1 MARPAPSVGFA
12 LPTSTP
18 IRERGRRNSTLPP
31 PMLVTLDRHLRDV
44 SGASPELVAVLEA
57 LECSFREVSLLLRH
71 GLRTGGDAKHGS
83 GVWQREVLKLDQKV
97 AEIILAA
104 LRGTRTRVVALGT
117 HEGVVE
123 LEGESSGNGIGLD
136 AAPPAPAPAVSAD
149 PYDYYCAPTSPATSP
164 CVRRFAVVVDP
175 LGGDAEKAD
184 AGASSGTIFSV
195 YSARAGG
202 EEGGTRASVLRR
214 GEEMLAAGYVVFGA
228 ATQLVLSVGRGVD
241 GFTLHPS
248 LGCFTLTRPQLRMP
262 HTGRFYSVNLGHR
275 RQWSEA
281 MALHVDLVSQ
291 SKSLRYTGTFVA
303 DVHRTL
309 LYGGVFF
316 YPASSR
322 RPRGKLRLL
331 FQAAPVAF
339 LMEQAG
345 GGSACGAQRT
355 LEIEPGT
362 LNQCVPVAFGSRSDV
377 DAYVRSSAVHESG

>member
-1 MARPAPSVGFA
+1 
-12 LPTSTP
+12 
-18 IRERGRRNSTLPP
+18 
-31 PMLVTLDRHLRDV
+31 MLVTLDRHLRDV

-291 SKSLRYTGTFVA
+291 SKSCATPAPLSPTCTARSCTA
-303 DVHRTL
+303 
-309 LYGGVFF
+309 
-316 YPASSR
+316 ASSSTRRARGGQGASCGSCSRR
-322 RPRGKLRLL
+322 RPSPSSWSRL
-331 FQAAPVAF
+331 AAAARAVR
-339 LMEQAG
+339 
-345 GGSACGAQRT
+345 S
-355 LEIEPGT
+355 EP
-362 LNQCVPVAFGSRSDV
+362 SRSSP
-377 DAYVRSSAVHESG
+377 AR

>member
-1 MARPAPSVGFA
+1 
-12 LPTSTP
+12 
-18 IRERGRRNSTLPP
+18 
-31 PMLVTLDRHLRDV
+31 MLVTLDRHLRDV

-149 PYDYYCAPTSPATSP
+149 PYDYYCAPTSPVTSP

-195 YSARAGG
+195 YSARA
-202 EEGGTRASVLRR
+202 GGTRASVLRR

-345 GGSACGAQRT
+345 GGSACGAERT

-362 LNQCVPVAFGSRSDV
+362 LNQCVPVAFGCRRLRAQLGCAFCMKAVSR
-377 DAYVRSSAVHESG
+377 RSYTWVPYLLPPTCTS

>member
-1 MARPAPSVGFA
+1 
-12 LPTSTP
+12 
-18 IRERGRRNSTLPP
+18 
-31 PMLVTLDRHLRDV
+31 MLVTLDRHLRDV

-262 HTGRFYSVNLGHR
+262 HTGRFNSVNLGHR

-345 GGSACGAQRT
+345 GGSACGAERT

-377 DAYVRSSAVHESG
+377 DAYVRSSAVHSA

>member
-281 MALHVDLVSQ
+281 MALHVDLVSH

>member
-12 LPTSTP
+12 LATSTP

-184 AGASSGTIFSV
+184 AGASSGTIFSI

-345 GGSACGAQRT
+345 GGSACGAERT

-377 DAYVRSSAVHESG
+377 DAYVRSSAVHSA

>member
-377 DAYVRSSAVHESG
+377 DAYVRSSAVHSA